1 MGGINMRIEGIGENT
16 VNPINQG
23 NKQKA
28 EDLNF
33 REFLSDAISKVDDIQ
48 KESEVLNQKL
58 AVGEVDNLHDVVIA
72 TEKAELALNLTLEV
86 RNQLIETHDELMRMQ
101 I

>member
-1 MGGINMRIEGIGENT
+1 MRIEGIGENT